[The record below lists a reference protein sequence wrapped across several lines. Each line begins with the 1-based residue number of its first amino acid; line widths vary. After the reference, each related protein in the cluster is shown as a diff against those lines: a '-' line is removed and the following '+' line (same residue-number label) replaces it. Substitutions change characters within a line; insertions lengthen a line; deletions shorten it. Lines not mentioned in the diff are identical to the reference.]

1 MYHAESNNMQNKRVI
16 ILDYQLGN
24 LFSVKQA
31 CIKVGLD
38 AEISSDKNTIAKAD
52 AIILPGVGAFMEA
65 MRNLRSLDLIQP
77 LNDFIAGSKPLFG
90 VCLGLQL
97 LFTESEEFG
106 TEKGLNFIN
115 GVIKKFPSENINGK
129 KIKVP
134 QIGWNTIK
142 KSTTDWGN
150 TPLKDVNE
158 DTFMY
163 FVHSYYVE
171 PEHPDNILTTT
182 NYEEV
187 EYCSGIIN
195 NSNIF
200 ATQFHPEKSGEV
212 GLGIYSNWAKLNN
225 LI

>member
-1 MYHAESNNMQNKRVI
+1 MKNKRVV

-31 CIKVGLD
+31 CIKVGID
-38 AEISSDKNTIAKAD
+38 AEISSDKNLIANAD

-65 MRNLRSLDLIQP
+65 MRNLRSLDLVQP
-77 LNDFIAGSKPLFG
+77 LNDFISCSRPLFG

-115 GVIKKFPSENINGK
+115 GVIKKFPVENCNGK

-142 KSTTDWGN
+142 SGPNEWSHS
-150 TPLKDVNE
+150 PLTNLEE

-171 PEHPDNILTTT
+171 PEHSKNILTIT

-187 EYCSGIIN
+187 EYCSGVTN
-195 NSNIF
+195 HSNIF

-212 GLGIYSNWAKLNN
+212 GLSIYSNWAKLNN